1 MLSFTA
7 KIQIH
12 AFRNSLNFR
21 TKIKFWYS
29 VQKEHVKVEQTVLN
43 GWKYF
48 FKESNKK
55 ERGKDS
61 EFDLL
66 TKAN

>member
-1 MLSFTA
+1 ME
-7 KIQIH
+7 
-12 AFRNSLNFR
+12 
-21 TKIKFWYS
+21 FWYS
-29 VQKEHVKVEQTVLN
+29 VQKFSESSKEHVKVEQTVLS